1 MGKNKNLFKAILPW
15 FVVLVLLASIIPALN
30 RVGGSDSLSY
40 SEFVSVVESKDKK
53 ITKMTLT
60 PGTYIVNVEGT
71 YTSKSNGK
79 TKERI

>member
-40 SEFVSVVESKDKK
+40 S
-53 ITKMTLT
+53 
-60 PGTYIVNVEGT
+60 
-71 YTSKSNGK
+71 
-79 TKERI
+79 